1 MRKSFFE
8 SLTDNAVVDNEVIF
22 LTADLGFGF
31 VEDFIKKCPSQFINV
46 GVSEQAMLGLANGLA
61 ISGKKVI
68 CYSIA
73 AFSLVRP
80 FEFFRN
86 GAIAQNSAVMVVGVG
101 PGFDYSQDGLSHYCL
116 EDLAM
121 MQSQPEVNIQTPFT
135 QQAVKE
141 SVQKFVLNP
150 EPTYLRL
157 PRNLDKNTIMNLEI
171 TEPEAVDVL
180 IICTALMG
188 KRANQISQKLTEE
201 GLKVVIGSTNELS
214 VKSDAKLVEHLKL
227 AKKALVVE
235 DHYEFGGLGT
245 RVGELV
251 STNKLGIE
259 VMKDGVIK
267 VPRGT
272 IGDFTYMENKLMKN
286 AQDIIA
292 ILKKS

>member
-8 SLTDNAVVDNEVIF
+8 SLTDNAVVDNKVIF

-46 GVSEQAMLGLANGLA
+46 GVSEQAMLGLGNGLA

-86 GAIAQNSAVMVVGVG
+86 GAIAQNSSVMVVGVG

-135 QQAVKE
+135 PQAVKQ

-150 EPTYLRL
+150 KPTYLRL
-157 PRNLDKNTIMNLEI
+157 PRNLDKYTIMDLEI
-171 TEPEAVDVL
+171 TDPESVDVL

-188 KRANQISQKLTEE
+188 KRANEISQKLTEE

-214 VKSDAKLVEHLKL
+214 VKSDSKIVEHLKL
-227 AKKALVVE
+227 AKKVLVVE
-235 DHYEFGGLGT
+235 DHYEFGGVGT
-245 RVGELV
+245 RVSELV
-251 STNKLGIE
+251 SANKFNIN
-259 VMKDGVIK
+259 VIKDGVIK
-267 VPRGT
+267 VPRGA
-272 IGDFTYMENKLMKN
+272 IGDFTFMENKLMKN
-286 AQDIIA
+286 TKDIIDL
-292 ILKKS
+292 LKKS

>member
-8 SLTDNAVVDNEVIF
+8 SLTDNAVVDNKVIF

-46 GVSEQAMLGLANGLA
+46 GVSEQAMLGLGNGLA

-86 GAIAQNSAVMVVGVG
+86 GAIAQGSAVMVVGVG

-135 QQAVKE
+135 PQAVKQ
-141 SVQKFVLNP
+141 SVQKFIHNP
-150 EPTYLRL
+150 KPTYLRL
-157 PRNLDKNTIMNLEI
+157 PRNLDKYTIMDLEI
-171 TEPEAVDVL
+171 TEPESVDVL

-188 KRANQISQKLTEE
+188 KRANEISQKLTEE

-214 VKSDAKLVEHLKL
+214 VKSDSKIVEHLKL
-227 AKKALVVE
+227 AKKVLVVE
-235 DHYEFGGLGT
+235 DHYEFGGVGT

-251 STNKLGIE
+251 SANKININ
-259 VMKDGVIK
+259 VIKDGVIK
-267 VPRGT
+267 VPRGA
-272 IGDFTYMENKLMKN
+272 IGDFTFMENKLMKN
-286 AQDIIA
+286 TKDIIDL
-292 ILKKS
+292 LKKS